1 MPALWRVVGRMSSP
15 PPHCH
20 VCVLIPRSCENMR
33 LRGKGELRL
42 QMKLSLL
49 VDGLEMGKRIL
60 DYPGGPTVV
69 TRVLING
76 RKRLRDG
83 SVERTWLDVAGL
95 EMEG

>member
-1 MPALWRVVGRMSSP
+1 
-15 PPHCH
+15 
-20 VCVLIPRSCENMR
+20 
-33 LRGKGELRL
+33 
-42 QMKLSLL
+42 MKLSLL

>member
-1 MPALWRVVGRMSSP
+1 
-15 PPHCH
+15 
-20 VCVLIPRSCENMR
+20 MR
-33 LRGKGELRL
+33 LHGKGELRL

-69 TRVLING
+69 TWVLING